1 MQIIRNILF
10 FPFLLIS
17 LLFLFTAPAASAQDE
32 TQHSVLN
39 GIRYWK
45 DPNYTRIVIDLSST
59 ATYHNKYLPNPD
71 RLFIDIHNTAIA
83 KGINPIQIG
92 DGVVTQVRAGQHD
105 KETVRVVIDLSARAE
120 YKILPLTSPDR
131 LVIDINRETAVS
143 ESETSGKTETEKD
156 KDDNKNI
163 IINQT
168 IVIDPG
174 HGGKDPGA
182 MGKGGLKEKD
192 IVLDVG
198 LRLRK
203 LVKDKLGVNVI
214 MTRETDVFI
223 PLEERTAIANT
234 KGADLFVSVHAN
246 SSRRAGAR
254 GVETYLLGRATDRD
268 AMATAERENSASEK
282 SLNALQLILTDLMN
296 TAKKDESLRLAH
308 YVQENMIGH
317 LESRYKVT
325 DLGVKQAPFYV
336 LVNARMPSI
345 LAEISFISNPEEER
359 LLSDGDHRQ
368 EIAEAILSGIK
379 KYIQATPL
387 LAQPKEANYLQFRQ

>member
-1 MQIIRNILF
+1 MITIRNTLF
-10 FPFLLIS
+10 YPLLLIS
-17 LLFLFTAPAASAQDE
+17 LLFLFAAPVRAAQDE
-32 TQHSVLN
+32 TTQSVLN
-39 GIRYWK
+39 SIRYWK
-45 DPNYTRIVIDLSST
+45 DPNYTRIVIDLKSP
-59 ATYHNKYLPNPD
+59 ATFRENYLPNPD
-71 RLFIDIHNTAIA
+71 RLFIDLHNTIMGN
-83 KGINPIQIG
+83 GITPIQIS
-92 DGVVTQVRAGQHD
+92 DGVVTQVRAGQYD
-105 KETVRVVIDLSARAE
+105 KETVRVVIDLSAKAG

-131 LVIDINRETAVS
+131 LVIDILRDTALPVS
-143 ESETSGKTETEKD
+143 EPEQKIEKD
-156 KDDNKNI
+156 GNNNI
-163 IINQT
+163 IMASQT

-182 MGKGGLKEKD
+182 RGRSGLREKD

-198 LRLRK
+198 LRLRRLIK
-203 LVKDKLGVNVI
+203 ERLGVNVI

-246 SSRRAGAR
+246 ASRREGAK

-282 SLNALQLILTDLMN
+282 SLNTLQLILTDLMN
-296 TAKKDESLRLAH
+296 TAKKEESLRLAY

-317 LESRYKVT
+317 LETRYKVT

-345 LAEISFISNPEEER
+345 LAEISFISNREEEK
-359 LLSDGDHRQ
+359 LLSDGEHRQ
-368 EIAEAILSGIK
+368 EIAEAILKGIK

-387 LAQPKEANYLQFRQ
+387 LAQPKEANFTP

>member
-1 MQIIRNILF
+1 MQAIRHILF
-10 FPFLLIS
+10 YAS
-17 LLFLFTAPAASAQDE
+17 LVICVLYVTAAPAVSAPDRTPQA
-32 TQHSVLN
+32 TIN

-45 DPNYTRIVIDLSST
+45 DPNYIRIVVDLSSPS
-59 ATYHNKYLPNPD
+59 AFSKKYLYNPD
-71 RLFIDIHNTAIA
+71 RLFIDLHNTTL
-83 KGINPIQIG
+83 GRGLNPIQIS

-105 KETVRVVIDLSARAE
+105 KETVRVVIDLSSRAE

-131 LVIDINRETAVS
+131 LVIDVLRENIPPAVEPAPQTDNGS
-143 ESETSGKTETEKD
+143 D
-156 KDDNKNI
+156 KKAVI
-163 IINQT
+163 KGQT

-182 MGKGGLKEKD
+182 IGKHGLREKD
-192 IVLDVG
+192 VVLDVG

-203 LVKDKLGVNVI
+203 LVKERLGVNVI
-214 MTRETDVFI
+214 MTRDTDVFI

-234 KGADLFVSVHAN
+234 RGADLFVSVHAN
-246 SSRRAGAR
+246 SSRRQGAN

-268 AMATAERENSASEK
+268 AMATAERENSASES
-282 SLNALQLILTDLMN
+282 SLNTLQLILADLVN
-296 TAKKDESLRLAH
+296 TARKEESLRLAH

-317 LESRYKVT
+317 MENRYKIN

-359 LLSDGDHRQ
+359 LLSDAGHRQ
-368 EIAEAILSGIK
+368 EIAEAILKGII
-379 KYIQATPL
+379 KYIEATPL
-387 LAQPKEANYLQFRQ
+387 LAQPKQAAYEPRR

>member
-1 MQIIRNILF
+1 MITIRNTLF
-10 FPFLLIS
+10 YPLLLIS
-17 LLFLFTAPAASAQDE
+17 LLFLFAAPVRAAQDE
-32 TQHSVLN
+32 TTQSVLN
-39 GIRYWK
+39 SIRYWK
-45 DPNYTRIVIDLSST
+45 DPNYTRIVIDLKSP
-59 ATYHNKYLPNPD
+59 ATFRENYLPNPD
-71 RLFIDIHNTAIA
+71 RLFIDLHNTIMGN
-83 KGINPIQIG
+83 GITPIQIS
-92 DGVVTQVRAGQHD
+92 DGVVTQVRAGQYD
-105 KETVRVVIDLSARAE
+105 KETVRVVIDLSAKAG

-131 LVIDINRETAVS
+131 LVIDILRDTALPVS
-143 ESETSGKTETEKD
+143 EPEQKIEKD
-156 KDDNKNI
+156 GNNNI
-163 IINQT
+163 IMASQT

-182 MGKGGLKEKD
+182 RGRSGLMEKD

-198 LRLRK
+198 LRLRRLIK
-203 LVKDKLGVNVI
+203 ERLGVNVI

-246 SSRRAGAR
+246 ASRREGAK

-282 SLNALQLILTDLMN
+282 SLNTLQLILTDLMN
-296 TAKKDESLRLAH
+296 TAKKEESLRLAY

-317 LESRYKVT
+317 LETRYKVT

-345 LAEISFISNPEEER
+345 LAEISFISNREEEK
-359 LLSDGDHRQ
+359 LLSDGEHRQ
-368 EIAEAILSGIK
+368 EIAEAILKGIK

-387 LAQPKEANYLQFRQ
+387 LAQPKEANFTP

>member
-1 MQIIRNILF
+1 MLTVRNTIFYPLI
-10 FPFLLIS
+10 LIS
-17 LLFLFTAPAASAQDE
+17 LLFLFAEPVRSAQDE
-32 TQHSVLN
+32 TTQSVLN
-39 GIRYWK
+39 SIRYWK
-45 DPNYTRIVIDLSST
+45 DPNYTRIVIDLKSPVT
-59 ATYHNKYLPNPD
+59 FKEKYLPNPD
-71 RLFIDIHNTAIA
+71 RLFIDFHNTIMGN
-83 KGINPIQIG
+83 GITPIQIS
-92 DGVVTQVRAGQHD
+92 DGVVTQVRAGQFD
-105 KETVRVVIDLSARAE
+105 KETVRVVIDLSAKAG

-131 LVIDINRETAVS
+131 LVIDILRDAVPPVS
-143 ESETSGKTETEKD
+143 EPEQKIEQNG
-156 KDDNKNI
+156 NNNI
-163 IINQT
+163 IMASKT

-182 MGKGGLKEKD
+182 MGRNGLREKD

-203 LVKDKLGVNVI
+203 LIKERLGLNVI

-246 SSRRAGAR
+246 ASKREGAK

-282 SLNALQLILTDLMN
+282 SLNTLQLILTDLMN
-296 TAKKDESLRLAH
+296 TAKKEESLRLAY

-317 LESRYKVT
+317 LETRYKVN
-325 DLGVKQAPFYV
+325 DLGVKRAPFYV

-345 LAEISFISNPEEER
+345 LAEISFISNPEEEK

-368 EIAEAILSGIK
+368 EIAEAILNGIK
-379 KYIQATPL
+379 KYIHATPL
-387 LAQPKEANYLQFRQ
+387 LAQPKDSNYTPMP

>member
-1 MQIIRNILF
+1 MITIRNTLF
-10 FPFLLIS
+10 YPLLLIS
-17 LLFLFTAPAASAQDE
+17 LLFLFAAPVRAAQDE
-32 TQHSVLN
+32 TTQSVLN
-39 GIRYWK
+39 SIRYWK
-45 DPNYTRIVIDLSST
+45 DPNYTRIVIDLKSP
-59 ATYHNKYLPNPD
+59 ATFRENYLPNPD
-71 RLFIDIHNTAIA
+71 RLFIDLHNTIMGN
-83 KGINPIQIG
+83 GITPIQIS
-92 DGVVTQVRAGQHD
+92 DGVVTQVRAGQYD
-105 KETVRVVIDLSARAE
+105 KETVRVVIDLSAKAG

-131 LVIDINRETAVS
+131 LVIDILRDTALPVS
-143 ESETSGKTETEKD
+143 EPEQKIEKD
-156 KDDNKNI
+156 GNNNI
-163 IINQT
+163 IMASQT

-182 MGKGGLKEKD
+182 RGRSGLREKD

-198 LRLRK
+198 LRLRRLIK
-203 LVKDKLGVNVI
+203 ERLGVNVI

-246 SSRRAGAR
+246 ASRREGAK

-282 SLNALQLILTDLMN
+282 SLNTLQLILTDLMN
-296 TAKKDESLRLAH
+296 TAKKEESLRLAY

-317 LESRYKVT
+317 LETRYKVT

-345 LAEISFISNPEEER
+345 LAEISFISNREEEK
-359 LLSDGDHRQ
+359 LLSDGEHRQ
-368 EIAEAILSGIK
+368 EIAEAILKGIK

-387 LAQPKEANYLQFRQ
+387 LAQPKEANYTPLP

>member
-1 MQIIRNILF
+1 MITIRNTLF
-10 FPFLLIS
+10 YPLLLIS
-17 LLFLFTAPAASAQDE
+17 LLFLFAAPVRAAQDE
-32 TQHSVLN
+32 TTQSVLN
-39 GIRYWK
+39 SIRYWK
-45 DPNYTRIVIDLSST
+45 DPNYTRIVIDLKSP
-59 ATYHNKYLPNPD
+59 ATFTENYLPNPD
-71 RLFIDIHNTAIA
+71 RLFIDLHNTIMGN
-83 KGINPIQIG
+83 GITPIQIS
-92 DGVVTQVRAGQHD
+92 DGVVTQVRAGQYD
-105 KETVRVVIDLSARAE
+105 KETVRVVIDLSAKAG

-131 LVIDINRETAVS
+131 LVIDILRDAAPPLS
-143 ESETSGKTETEKD
+143 EPEQKIEKD
-156 KDDNKNI
+156 GNNNI
-163 IINQT
+163 IMASQT

-182 MGKGGLKEKD
+182 RGRSGLMEKD

-198 LRLRK
+198 LRLRR
-203 LVKDKLGVNVI
+203 LIEERLGLNVI

-246 SSRRAGAR
+246 ASRREGAK

-282 SLNALQLILTDLMN
+282 SLNTLQLILTDLMN
-296 TAKKDESLRLAH
+296 TSKKEESLRLAY

-317 LESRYKVT
+317 LETRYKVT
-325 DLGVKQAPFYV
+325 DLGVKRAPFYV

-345 LAEISFISNPEEER
+345 LAEISFISNREEEK
-359 LLSDGDHRQ
+359 LLSDGEHRQ
-368 EIAEAILSGIK
+368 EIAEAILKGIK

-387 LAQPKEANYLQFRQ
+387 LAQPKEANYTLLP

>member
-1 MQIIRNILF
+1 MLTARNTLF
-10 FPFLLIS
+10 YPFLLIA
-17 LLFLFTAPAASAQDE
+17 LLFFFTAPVSSAQDE
-32 TQHSVLN
+32 APQSILSS
-39 GIRYWK
+39 IRYWK
-45 DPNYTRIVIDLSST
+45 DPNYIRIVIDLSSPVT
-59 ATYHNKYLPNPD
+59 FQEKYLPNPD
-71 RLFIDIHNTAIA
+71 RLFIDIHNTRITTE
-83 KGINPIQIG
+83 INPIHIG
-92 DGVVTQVRAGQHD
+92 DGVVTQVRTGQHD
-105 KETVRVVIDLSARAE
+105 KETVRVVIDLSAKAG

-131 LVIDINRETAVS
+131 LVIDILRDSAPPVN
-143 ESETSGKTETEKD
+143 ESEQKIEKESNND
-156 KDDNKNI
+156 I
-163 IINQT
+163 ITARQT

-182 MGKGGLKEKD
+182 IGKSGLREKD

-203 LVKDKLGVNVI
+203 LIKERLGANVI

-246 SSRRAGAR
+246 ASRRTGAK

-282 SLNALQLILTDLMN
+282 SLNTLELILTDLMN
-296 TAKKDESLRLAH
+296 TAKKEESLRLAY

-317 LESRYKVT
+317 LEKRYKVT

-359 LLSDGDHRQ
+359 LLSEEGHRQ
-368 EIAEAILSGIK
+368 EIAEAILAGIR

-387 LAQPKEANYLQFRQ
+387 LAQPKEANYSSLP

>member
-1 MQIIRNILF
+1 MITIRNTLF
-10 FPFLLIS
+10 YPLLLIS
-17 LLFLFTAPAASAQDE
+17 LLFLFAAPVRAAQDE
-32 TQHSVLN
+32 TTQSVLN
-39 GIRYWK
+39 SIRYWK
-45 DPNYTRIVIDLSST
+45 DPNYTRIVIDLKSP
-59 ATYHNKYLPNPD
+59 ATFRENYLPNPD
-71 RLFIDIHNTAIA
+71 RLFIDLHNTIMGN
-83 KGINPIQIG
+83 GITPIQIS
-92 DGVVTQVRAGQHD
+92 DGVVTQVRAGQYD
-105 KETVRVVIDLSARAE
+105 KETVRVVIDLSAKAG

-131 LVIDINRETAVS
+131 LVIDILRDAAPPLS
-143 ESETSGKTETEKD
+143 EPEQKIEKD
-156 KDDNKNI
+156 GNNNI
-163 IINQT
+163 IMASQT

-182 MGKGGLKEKD
+182 RGRSGLREKD

-198 LRLRK
+198 LRLRRLIK
-203 LVKDKLGVNVI
+203 ERLGVNVI

-246 SSRRAGAR
+246 ASRREGAK

-282 SLNALQLILTDLMN
+282 SLNTLQLILTDLMN
-296 TAKKDESLRLAH
+296 TAKKEESLRLAY

-317 LESRYKVT
+317 LETRYKVT

-345 LAEISFISNPEEER
+345 LAEISFISNREEEK
-359 LLSDGDHRQ
+359 LLSDGEHRQ
-368 EIAEAILSGIK
+368 EIAEAILKGIK

-387 LAQPKEANYLQFRQ
+387 LAQPKEANYTPLP

>member
-1 MQIIRNILF
+1 MLTIRNTLF
-10 FPFLLIS
+10 YPLLLIS
-17 LLFLFTAPAASAQDE
+17 LLFLFAAPVRSAQDE
-32 TQHSVLN
+32 TTQSVLN
-39 GIRYWK
+39 SIRYWT
-45 DPNYTRIVIDLSST
+45 DPNYTRIVIDLKSP
-59 ATYHNKYLPNPD
+59 ATFREKYLPNPD
-71 RLFIDIHNTAIA
+71 RLFIDLHNTIMGN
-83 KGINPIQIG
+83 GITPIQIS
-92 DGVVTQVRAGQHD
+92 DGVVTQVRAGQYD
-105 KETVRVVIDLSARAE
+105 KETVRVVIDLSAKAG

-131 LVIDINRETAVS
+131 LVIDILRDAAPPLS
-143 ESETSGKTETEKD
+143 EPEQKIEKD
-156 KDDNKNI
+156 GNNNI
-163 IINQT
+163 IMASQT

-182 MGKGGLKEKD
+182 RGRSGLMEKD

-198 LRLRK
+198 LRLRR
-203 LVKDKLGVNVI
+203 LIEERLGLNVI

-246 SSRRAGAR
+246 ASRREGAK

-282 SLNALQLILTDLMN
+282 SLNTLQLILTDLMN
-296 TAKKDESLRLAH
+296 TSKKEESLRLAY

-317 LESRYKVT
+317 LETRYKVT

-345 LAEISFISNPEEER
+345 LAEISFISNREEEK
-359 LLSDGDHRQ
+359 LLSDGEHRQ
-368 EIAEAILSGIK
+368 EIAEAILKGIK

-387 LAQPKEANYLQFRQ
+387 LAQPKEANFTP

>member
-1 MQIIRNILF
+1 MHTIRNTLF
-10 FPFLLIS
+10 YPFLLIS

-45 DPNYTRIVIDLSST
+45 DPNYTRIVIDLSGP
-59 ATYHNKYLPNPD
+59 ATYHNKYLRNPD
-71 RLFIDIHNTAIA
+71 RLFIDIRNTTIG

-105 KETVRVVIDLSARAE
+105 KGTVRVVIDFSAKAE

-131 LVIDINRETAVS
+131 LVIDIYREAAAP
-143 ESETSGKTETEKD
+143 ESENSGKTEKD
-156 KDDNKNI
+156 KDDDKRVI
-163 IINQT
+163 ISQT

-182 MGKGGLKEKD
+182 MGKSGLKEKD

-203 LVKDKLGVNVI
+203 LVKDRLGVNVI

-246 SSRRAGAR
+246 SSRRSGAR
-254 GVETYLLGRATDRD
+254 GVETYLLGKATDRN

-296 TAKKDESLRLAH
+296 TAKKEESLRLAH

-368 EIAEAILSGIK
+368 EIAEAILKGIR

-387 LAQPKEANYLQFRQ
+387 LAQPKEASYTP

>member
-1 MQIIRNILF
+1 
-10 FPFLLIS
+10 
-17 LLFLFTAPAASAQDE
+17 
-32 TQHSVLN
+32 
-39 GIRYWK
+39 
-45 DPNYTRIVIDLSST
+45 
-59 ATYHNKYLPNPD
+59 
-71 RLFIDIHNTAIA
+71 
-83 KGINPIQIG
+83 
-92 DGVVTQVRAGQHD
+92 
-105 KETVRVVIDLSARAE
+105 
-120 YKILPLTSPDR
+120 
-131 LVIDINRETAVS
+131 
-143 ESETSGKTETEKD
+143 
-156 KDDNKNI
+156 
-163 IINQT
+163 
-168 IVIDPG
+168 
-174 HGGKDPGA
+174 
-182 MGKGGLKEKD
+182 
-192 IVLDVG
+192 
-198 LRLRK
+198 
-203 LVKDKLGVNVI
+203 

-246 SSRRAGAR
+246 SSRRTGAR

-387 LAQPKEANYLQFRQ
+387 LAQPKEANYIDKQHQTTH

>member
-1 MQIIRNILF
+1 MITIRNTLF
-10 FPFLLIS
+10 YPLLLIS
-17 LLFLFTAPAASAQDE
+17 LLFLFAAPVRAAQDE
-32 TQHSVLN
+32 TTQSVLN
-39 GIRYWK
+39 SIRYWK
-45 DPNYTRIVIDLSST
+45 DPNYTRIVIDLKSP
-59 ATYHNKYLPNPD
+59 ATFRENYLPNPD
-71 RLFIDIHNTAIA
+71 RLFIDLHNTIMGN
-83 KGINPIQIG
+83 GITPIQIS
-92 DGVVTQVRAGQHD
+92 DGVVTQVRAGQYD
-105 KETVRVVIDLSARAE
+105 KETVRVVIDLSAKAG

-131 LVIDINRETAVS
+131 LVIDILRDTALPVS
-143 ESETSGKTETEKD
+143 EPEQKIEKD
-156 KDDNKNI
+156 GNNNI
-163 IINQT
+163 IMASQT

-182 MGKGGLKEKD
+182 RGRSGLMEKD

-198 LRLRK
+198 LRLRR
-203 LVKDKLGVNVI
+203 LIEERLGLNVI

-246 SSRRAGAR
+246 ASRREGAK

-282 SLNALQLILTDLMN
+282 SLNTLQLILTDLMN
-296 TAKKDESLRLAH
+296 TAKKEESLRLAY

-317 LESRYKVT
+317 LETRYKVT

-345 LAEISFISNPEEER
+345 LAEISFISNREEEK
-359 LLSDGDHRQ
+359 LLSDGEHRQ
-368 EIAEAILSGIK
+368 EIAEAILKGIK

-387 LAQPKEANYLQFRQ
+387 LAQPKEANFTP

>member
-17 LLFLFTAPAASAQDE
+17 LLFLFTAPATSAQDE

-45 DPNYTRIVIDLSST
+45 DPNYTRIVIDLSSP

-71 RLFIDIHNTAIA
+71 RLFIDIRNTTIG

-131 LVIDINRETAVS
+131 LVIDIIRETAVS

-156 KDDNKNI
+156 KDDDKNI

-182 MGKGGLKEKD
+182 MGKSGLKEKD

-203 LVKDKLGVNVI
+203 LVKDRLGVNVI

-246 SSRRAGAR
+246 SSRRTGAR

-368 EIAEAILSGIK
+368 EIAEAILKGIK

-387 LAQPKEANYLQFRQ
+387 LAQPKEANYIDKQH

>member
-1 MQIIRNILF
+1 MLTIRNTLF
-10 FPFLLIS
+10 YPLLLIS
-17 LLFLFTAPAASAQDE
+17 LLFLFAAPVRSAQDE
-32 TQHSVLN
+32 TTQSVLN
-39 GIRYWK
+39 SIRYWK
-45 DPNYTRIVIDLSST
+45 DPNYTRIVIDLKSP
-59 ATYHNKYLPNPD
+59 ATFRENYLPNPD
-71 RLFIDIHNTAIA
+71 RLFIDLHNTIMGN
-83 KGINPIQIG
+83 GITPIQIS
-92 DGVVTQVRAGQHD
+92 DGVVTQVRAGQYD
-105 KETVRVVIDLSARAE
+105 KETVRVVIDLSAKAG

-131 LVIDINRETAVS
+131 LVIDILRDTALPVS
-143 ESETSGKTETEKD
+143 EPEQKIEKD
-156 KDDNKNI
+156 GNNNI
-163 IINQT
+163 IMASQT

-182 MGKGGLKEKD
+182 RGRSGLREKD

-198 LRLRK
+198 LRLRRLIK
-203 LVKDKLGVNVI
+203 ERLGVNVI

-246 SSRRAGAR
+246 ASRREGAK

-282 SLNALQLILTDLMN
+282 SLNTLQLILTDLMN
-296 TAKKDESLRLAH
+296 TAKKEESLRLAY

-317 LESRYKVT
+317 LETRYKVT
-325 DLGVKQAPFYV
+325 DLGVKRAPFYV

-345 LAEISFISNPEEER
+345 LAEISFISNREEEK
-359 LLSDGDHRQ
+359 LLSDGEHRQ
-368 EIAEAILSGIK
+368 EIAEAILKGIR

-387 LAQPKEANYLQFRQ
+387 LAQPKEANFTP

>member
-1 MQIIRNILF
+1 MLTIRNTLF
-10 FPFLLIS
+10 YPLLLIS
-17 LLFLFTAPAASAQDE
+17 LLFLFAAPVRAAQDE
-32 TQHSVLN
+32 TTQSVLN
-39 GIRYWK
+39 SIRYWK
-45 DPNYTRIVIDLSST
+45 DPNYTRIVIDLKSP
-59 ATYHNKYLPNPD
+59 ATFRENYLPNPD
-71 RLFIDIHNTAIA
+71 RLFIDLHNTIMGN
-83 KGINPIQIG
+83 GITPIQIS
-92 DGVVTQVRAGQHD
+92 DGVVTQVRAGQYD
-105 KETVRVVIDLSARAE
+105 KETVRVVIDLSAKAG

-131 LVIDINRETAVS
+131 LVIDILRDTALPVS
-143 ESETSGKTETEKD
+143 EPEQKIEKD
-156 KDDNKNI
+156 GNNNI
-163 IINQT
+163 IMASQT

-182 MGKGGLKEKD
+182 RGRSGLREKD

-198 LRLRK
+198 LRLRRLIK
-203 LVKDKLGVNVI
+203 ERLGVNVI

-246 SSRRAGAR
+246 ASRREGAK

-282 SLNALQLILTDLMN
+282 SLNTLQLILTDLMN
-296 TAKKDESLRLAH
+296 TSKKEESLRLAY

-317 LESRYKVT
+317 LETRYKVT
-325 DLGVKQAPFYV
+325 DLGVKRAPFYV

-345 LAEISFISNPEEER
+345 LAEISFISNREEEK
-359 LLSDGDHRQ
+359 LLSDGEHRQ
-368 EIAEAILSGIK
+368 EIAEAILKGIK

-387 LAQPKEANYLQFRQ
+387 LAQPKEANFTP